1 MGVPLGENVKAKRE
15 NANKIILV
23 QCVCLWKKLSKKRHT
38 EIIALFVLMILS
50 AVAEIVSIGSVI
62 PFLGSLTAPERLFV
76 NPYMGPVIL
85 FFGYDQPAQLI
96 LPLTIFFVTAALLA
110 GLLRLLLL
118 VATTRIS
125 FATGA
130 DIGLDIYKRTL
141 YQTYEVHTT
150 RNSSELVNGIVNKTN
165 TVIYGILMPALTLIS
180 SIVMLVSIMAVLVV
194 LEPLIAISAVTI
206 IGGIYVAI
214 ILLTRR
220 RLESNSKC
228 IADQSTILIKSLQEG
243 LGGIRD
249 ILIDGSQELFCK
261 MFHKAD
267 KTLRKAQGD
276 VHIISG
282 SPRFII
288 ETIVMLL
295 IAGVAYSLTKDED
308 GLIHA
313 IPMLGALALG
323 AQRLLP
329 VFQQGYS
336 SISGIKAGKESL
348 VDVLALLNQKM
359 PDIDEGSSI
368 KPLSFEKEIKFNA
381 VGFRYGTTQSWV
393 LQDIDLAVRKGS
405 CVGFIGQTGGGK
417 TTLLDI
423 LMGLLAPTTG
433 FISVDGIKV
442 NRENIDNWQSHI
454 AHVPQNIYLSDSSLL
469 ENIAYGV
476 SEDKIDHVQV
486 ERAVIDAQLHSLI
499 EKLPDGYMT
508 HVGERGARLSGG
520 QRQRIGIARALY
532 RNADVIVFDEATSAL
547 DNETEKAIMKAISNL
562 QKGITVFI
570 IAHRLTTLKYCD
582 QIFELREGKLLS
594 KGDYKDFISK

>member
-15 NANKIILV
+15 NADKIILV

-38 EIIALFVLMILS
+38 EIVALFLLMILS